1 MRERTSILR
10 NLSVSSQPALSRRVD
25 IYVMTE
31 VALTPLEPAAVGM
44 RVLFMHSCEEPELA
58 RTLAR
63 DGHDVLSVAD
73 DEHAARLMRVFR
85 PEMIVVAA
93 QNTVLACGDL
103 RSQAREVPIIAIVAS
118 DDAEERVAALNAGAD
133 DCLGRPFHRAELIAR
148 MRAAERR
155 RLLIAA
161 RPHMDEQPA
170 VGGEA

>member
-1 MRERTSILR
+1 MSEPTSILR

-25 IYVMTE
+25 IYSMTE

-44 RVLFMHSCEEPELA
+44 RVLFMHSREEPELA

-63 DGHDVLSVAD
+63 DGHDVLAVAD
-73 DEHAARLMRVFR
+73 DEHAARLMRVFK

-93 QNTVLACGDL
+93 QNTVVTCRDL

-148 MRAAERR
+148 MRAAKRR

-161 RPHMDEQPA
+161 RSRTGEQQA
-170 VGGEA
+170 RGGEA